1 MSTSQPGRQRGLSL
15 IELIIFM
22 VVMGI
27 AAVGVLQM
35 LNLSA
40 KASADP
46 VRRKQAL
53 LLAESYMEEVQLAR
67 FTYCDPTDANAT
79 TATSVLGCTTGYQE
93 GMGQEAVAG
102 AVGRPFDNVSDY
114 SANKLPQSAQQMF
127 LTGGQLSD
135 ASGSPLAGLTGFTAT
150 VALDV
155 VAAPS
160 PFGPVA
166 NAGLNIP
173 AGWRLTSGNSP
184 AAMTVL
190 RITIV
195 VTYGTGPNDYVQLD
209 GYRTRYAPNSVP

>member
-67 FTYCDPTDANAT
+67 FTYCDPLDPNAATAAT
-79 TATSVLGCTTGYQE
+79 TGACTAPEQL
-93 GMGQEAVAG
+93 GQEAVAAG
-102 AVGRPFDNVSDY
+102 VGRPFDNVSDY
-114 SANKLPQSAQQMF
+114 SANGNAQSAQQMF
-127 LTGGQLSD
+127 LSGGVLSD
-135 ASGSPLAGLTGFTAT
+135 ASGQQLNGLSGFTVT

-155 VAAPS
+155 VASASPLGPLISQGYPS
-160 PFGPVA
+160 TWTVTSTRSA
-166 NAGLNIP
+166 AALN
-173 AGWRLTSGNSP
+173 
-184 AAMTVL
+184 VL

-195 VTYGTGPNDYVQLD
+195 VTYGSGPTDYVQLD